1 MGSVPASPAQLPGKS
16 SSEQIYLFIPIFP
29 STCWSRSPFLL
40 LFPSLGLRSAVLPA
54 SLSCYCRVDDGNI
67 VPGARSVGRAIWQCT
82 HEGCGGVE
90 GVLTPGPNLWPSG
103 HFTSSLRICFLSCK
117 SGTFGFYDPFSLK
130 HLMDGIQR
138 KGRKCL
144 SYMVL
149 IVLMECCEA
158 GEVSEEGQR
167 TQIEEVRGVRR

>member
-1 MGSVPASPAQLPGKS
+1 MEHGIEPDVVTTAKGLGGGLPVG
-16 SSEQIYLFIPIFP
+16 
-29 STCWSRSPFLL
+29 
-40 LFPSLGLRSAVLPA
+40 AVLF
-54 SLSCYCRVDDGNI
+54 SEK
-67 VPGARSVGRAIWQCT
+67 T
-82 HEGCGGVE
+82 E

-144 SYMVL
+144 CYMVL